1 MESSILRLAIQ
12 KKGRLSEKSLALL
25 KAAGIRID
33 NYSQQLLI
41 KAQNYDLELLFIR
54 DDDIPEYVQDGV
66 ADIGIVGENVILE
79 SEKKLDVIEKL
90 GFGKCR
96 MSLAIPKGNEFNSV
110 KDLDGKNIAT
120 SYPKILKNY
129 LSENNVTSN
138 VHYISG
144 SVEITPNIN
153 LADAIFDI
161 VSTGSTLKSNGL
173 REVETVLKSEAVLV
187 ANKNLSVAKKEL
199 LEQILFRTR
208 AVNKAKNNKYILLN
222 APNEAIAEII
232 EMLPGAKS
240 PTVMPLALE
249 GWSSVHTVIGEDD
262 FWGKIENLKSAGAEG
277 ILVLPIEKIIA

>member
-1 MESSILRLAIQ
+1 MESNILRLAIQ
-12 KKGRLSEKSLALL
+12 KKGRLADKSLQLL
-25 KAAGIRID
+25 NSAGIRID

-41 KAQNYDLELLFIR
+41 KAQNFNLELLFIR
-54 DDDIPEYVQDGV
+54 DDDIPEYVHDGV

-79 SEKKLDVIEKL
+79 SEKNLDVVKKL

-96 MSLAIPKGNEFNSV
+96 MSLAIPKQSEFNSV
-110 KDLDGKNIAT
+110 TELEGKNIAT

-129 LSENNVTSN
+129 LAKNDVSANI
-138 VHYISG
+138 HYISG

-173 REVETVLKSEAVLV
+173 KEVETILNSEAVLV
-187 ANKNLSVAKKEL
+187 ANKNLSDEKKEI

-208 AVNKAKNNKYILLN
+208 AVNKAKDNKYIMLN
-222 APNEAIAEII
+222 APNDSVEKII
-232 EMLPGAKS
+232 LLLPGVKS
-240 PTVMPLALE
+240 PTVMPLAME
-249 GWSSVHTVIGEDD
+249 GWSSIHTVIGEDD

>member
-1 MESSILRLAIQ
+1 MESNILRLAIQ
-12 KKGRLSEKSLALL
+12 KKGRLSEKSLELL

-33 NYSQQLLI
+33 NYSQQLLV
-41 KAQNYDLELLFIR
+41 KAQNFNLELLFIR

-66 ADIGIVGENVILE
+66 ADIGIVGENEILE

-96 MSLAIPKGNEFNSV
+96 MSLAIPKENEFNSV
-110 KDLDGKNIAT
+110 ADLEGKNIAT

-129 LSENNVTSN
+129 LDKNAVSANI
-138 VHYISG
+138 HYISG

-153 LADAIFDI
+153 LAEAIFDI
-161 VSTGSTLKSNGL
+161 ISTGNTLRNNGL
-173 REVETVLKSEAVLV
+173 KEVETVLNSQAVLV
-187 ANKNLSVAKKEL
+187 ANKNLSEEKKEL

-222 APNEAIAEII
+222 APNDSIEKII

-240 PTVMPLALE
+240 PTVMPLAME

>member
-1 MESSILRLAIQ
+1 MESNILRLAIQ
-12 KKGRLSEKSLALL
+12 KKGRLADKSLELL

-41 KAQNYDLELLFIR
+41 KAQNFDLELLFIR

-79 SEKKLDVIEKL
+79 SGKNLDLIEKL

-96 MSLAIPKGNEFNSV
+96 MSIAIPKHNEFISV

-120 SYPKILKNY
+120 TYPKILKNY
-129 LSENNVTSN
+129 LTENNVTAN

-173 REVETVLKSEAVLV
+173 KEVETVLKSEAVLV
-187 ANKNLSVAKKEL
+187 ANKNLSDKKKEL
-199 LEQILFRTR
+199 LQQILFRTR
-208 AVNKAKNNKYILLN
+208 AVNKAKDNKYILLN
-222 APNEAIAEII
+222 APNNALDKII
-232 EMLPGAKS
+232 DLLPGVKS
-240 PTVMPLALE
+240 PTVMPLAME
-249 GWSSVHTVIGEDD
+249 GWSSVHTVISEDD

>member
-1 MESSILRLAIQ
+1 MESNILRLAIQ
-12 KKGRLSEKSLALL
+12 KKGRLADKSLQLL
-25 KAAGIRID
+25 NSAGIRID

-41 KAQNYDLELLFIR
+41 KAQNFDLELLFIR

-79 SEKKLDVIEKL
+79 SEKKLDVVKKL

-96 MSLAIPKGNEFNSV
+96 MSLAIPKQFEFNSV
-110 KDLDGKNIAT
+110 KELEGKNIAT

-129 LSENNVTSN
+129 LDKNDVSANI
-138 VHYISG
+138 HYISG

-173 REVETVLKSEAVLV
+173 KEVEIILNSEAVLV
-187 ANKNLSVAKKEL
+187 ANKDISEEKKAI

-208 AVNKAKNNKYILLN
+208 AVNKAKDNKYIMLN
-222 APNEAIAEII
+222 APNDSLEKII
-232 EMLPGAKS
+232 HLLPGVKS
-240 PTVMPLALE
+240 PTIMPLAVE
-249 GWSSVHTVIGEDD
+249 GWSSIHTVIGEDD
-262 FWGKIENLKSAGAEG
+262 FWGKIDNLKSAGAEG

>member
-1 MESSILRLAIQ
+1 MESNILRLAIQ
-12 KKGRLSEKSLALL
+12 KKGRLADKSLQLL
-25 KAAGIRID
+25 NSAGIRID

-41 KAQNYDLELLFIR
+41 KAQNFDLELLFIR

-79 SEKKLDVIEKL
+79 SEKKLDVVKKL

-96 MSLAIPKGNEFNSV
+96 MSLAIPKQFEFNSV
-110 KDLDGKNIAT
+110 KELEGKNIAT

-129 LSENNVTSN
+129 LDKNDVSANI
-138 VHYISG
+138 HYISG

-173 REVETVLKSEAVLV
+173 KEVEIILNSEAVLV
-187 ANKNLSVAKKEL
+187 ANKDISEEKKAI
-199 LEQILFRTR
+199 LEQILFRTS
-208 AVNKAKNNKYILLN
+208 AVNKAKDNKYIMLN
-222 APNEAIAEII
+222 APNDSLEKII
-232 EMLPGAKS
+232 HLLPGVKS
-240 PTVMPLALE
+240 PTIMPLAVE
-249 GWSSVHTVIGEDD
+249 GWSSIHTVIGEDD
-262 FWGKIENLKSAGAEG
+262 FWGKIDNLKSAGAEG

>member
-1 MESSILRLAIQ
+1 MESNILRLAIQ
-12 KKGRLSEKSLALL
+12 KKGRLADKSLELL
-25 KAAGIRID
+25 NAAGIRID

-41 KAQNYDLELLFIR
+41 KAQNFDLELLFIR

-66 ADIGIVGENVILE
+66 ADIGIVGENVIYE
-79 SEKKLDVIEKL
+79 SGKKLDIVEKL

-96 MSLAIPKGNEFNSV
+96 MSLAIPKFSTFNSV

-120 SYPKILKNY
+120 TYPKILKKY
-129 LSENNVTSN
+129 LLEKSVNAN

-173 REVETVLKSEAVLV
+173 KEVETVLESEAVLV
-187 ANKNLSVAKKEL
+187 ANKNLSDEKKEL

-222 APNEAIAEII
+222 APNEALPKITDL
-232 EMLPGAKS
+232 LPGVKS
-240 PTVMPLALE
+240 PTVMPLAMD

-262 FWGKIENLKSAGAEG
+262 FWNKIETLKNAGAEG

>member
-1 MESSILRLAIQ
+1 MESNILRLAIQ
-12 KKGRLSEKSLALL
+12 KKGRLADKSLELL

-129 LSENNVTSN
+129 LSKNNVVAN

-249 GWSSVHTVIGEDD
+249 GWSSVHTVISEDD

>member
-1 MESSILRLAIQ
+1 MESKVLRLAIQ
-12 KKGRLSEKSLALL
+12 KKGRLSEKSLELL

-33 NYSQQLLI
+33 NYSQQLLV
-41 KAQNYDLELLFIR
+41 KAHNYDLELLFIR

-66 ADIGIVGENVILE
+66 ADIGIVGENEVFESGKNLE
-79 SEKKLDVIEKL
+79 VVEKL

-96 MSLAIPKGNEFNSV
+96 MSLAIPKENEFNSV
-110 KDLDGKNIAT
+110 ADLEGKNIAT

-129 LSENNVTSN
+129 LDNSNVSAN

-153 LADAIFDI
+153 LAEAIFDI
-161 VSTGSTLKSNGL
+161 VSTGSTLKNNGL
-173 REVETVLKSEAVLV
+173 KEVEVVLKSEAVLV
-187 ANKNLSVAKKEL
+187 ANKNLSDEKKKL
-199 LEQILFRTR
+199 LEEILFRTR

-222 APNEAIAEII
+222 APNDAIEKII

-249 GWSSVHTVIGEDD
+249 GWSSVHTVISEDD
-262 FWGKIENLKSAGAEG
+262 FWGKIETLKSAGAEG